1 MTDFAGAPPAGP
13 LGDAAPGPPA
23 GVRIEGDAATG
34 VRARP
39 AWERAPAGVRA
50 MVTLRAGGV
59 SRGPWGLADGS
70 PGGWNLARHVGDD
83 EADVAENRRRLRA
96 LLPAEPLWLDQ
107 VHGTGVLV
115 ADGGAWATEP
125 ADAAVTSV
133 PGVVLAVM
141 TADCLPVLF
150 ATRDGR
156 AVGVAHAGW
165 RGMAAGVLERTLEA
179 LLACDGRDANPSD
192 VVAWLGPAIG
202 PQAFEVGPEVLEA
215 FVAADARAA
224 SCFAPGAAAGK
235 WFADLFGLAR
245 LRLAASG
252 VGHVEAGGWCTVQD
266 RSRLFS
272 YRRDR
277 VTGRMATLIWRD
289 GG

>member
-1 MTDFAGAPPAGP
+1 MTDPSEAAADGRG
-13 LGDAAPGPPA
+13 GAAPGSQS

-34 VRARP
+34 MRARP
-39 AWERAPAGVRA
+39 KWERAPAGVCA
-50 MVTLRAGGV
+50 LLTLRGGGV
-59 SRGPWGLADGS
+59 SRGPWGLADGA

-83 EADVAENRRRLRA
+83 EARVSENRRRLRA

-107 VHGTGVLV
+107 VHGTRVLV
-115 ADGGAWATEP
+115 ADRGGRATGP

-179 LLACDGRDANPSD
+179 LLACDGRDARPAD

-202 PQAFEVGPEVLEA
+202 PQAFEVGSEVLEA
-215 FVAADARAA
+215 FVADDARAA
-224 SCFAPGAAAGK
+224 SCFAPGPAPGK
-235 WFADLFGLAR
+235 WFADLFGLTR
-245 LRLAASG
+245 LRLAACG
-252 VGHVEAGGWCTVQD
+252 VGHVEGGGWCTVHD
-266 RSRLFS
+266 RLRLFS

-277 VTGRMATLIWRD
+277 VTGRMATLVWRD
-289 GG
+289 